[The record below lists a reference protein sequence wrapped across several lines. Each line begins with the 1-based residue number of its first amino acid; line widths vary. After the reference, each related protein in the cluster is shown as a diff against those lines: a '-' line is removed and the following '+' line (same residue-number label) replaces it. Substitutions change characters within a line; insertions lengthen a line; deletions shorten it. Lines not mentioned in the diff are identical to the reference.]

1 MFGIGVGNA
10 PVWCQPYRGI
20 FLAYYNDVIFAV
32 QAPLGDEILLLI
44 VQNLCQDFVTLLKA
58 GNRIHNLMV
67 CCVISGL
74 IQLASQFFH
83 RCMVM
88 IMGMAVFM
96 QMLMIVGMLH
106 PLVGLVVLI
115 TLY

>member
-1 MFGIGVGNA
+1 
-10 PVWCQPYRGI
+10 
-20 FLAYYNDVIFAV
+20 
-32 QAPLGDEILLLI
+32 
-44 VQNLCQDFVTLLKA
+44 
-58 GNRIHNLMV
+58 MV

-83 RCMVM
+83 RRMVM

-115 TLY
+115 SP